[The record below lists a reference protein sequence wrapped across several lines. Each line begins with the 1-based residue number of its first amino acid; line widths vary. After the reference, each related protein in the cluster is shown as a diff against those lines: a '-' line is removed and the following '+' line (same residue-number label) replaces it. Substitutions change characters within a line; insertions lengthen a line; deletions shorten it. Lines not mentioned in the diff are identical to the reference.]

1 MGKPERFELVAA
13 ANASYLSPK
22 TIKNS
27 GFNFFVF
34 DRYFN
39 VFMKLKIISVLLEI
53 CFSLITNNL

>member
-27 GFNFFVF
+27 GFNF
-34 DRYFN
+34 
-39 VFMKLKIISVLLEI
+39 
-53 CFSLITNNL
+53 LIFLIDILMFL